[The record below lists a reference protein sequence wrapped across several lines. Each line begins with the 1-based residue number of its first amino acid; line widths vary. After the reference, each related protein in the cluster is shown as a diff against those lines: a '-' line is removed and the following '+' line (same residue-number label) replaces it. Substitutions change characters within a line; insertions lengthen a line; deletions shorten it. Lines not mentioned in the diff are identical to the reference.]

1 MNDTKNFKEDSDEE
15 MIDQINELDLEDL
28 DSGSEKES
36 LTSSN
41 GKSASK
47 N

>member
-1 MNDTKNFKEDSDEE
+1 MNGAKIGKEDSDEE

>member
-1 MNDTKNFKEDSDEE
+1 MTDVKSDKEDSEE
-15 MIDQINELDLEDL
+15 MNDQINELDLEDF

-36 LTSSN
+36 LASSN
-41 GKSASK
+41 SKDASK